1 MSESLTLN
9 SIHNLVKH
17 YCYLISNKDIPKELR
32 NIITHYIH
40 YKISYNEGYKILT
53 RGRCCAGFWNENEK
67 AYIPGILARKFKS
80 NKKFMIKLLGRDP
93 GDGYYTIIQF
103 PSSID
108 VMDCTHEYKT
118 NQNDLNDYDVSY
130 QECLLGYYSDD
141 TELKY
146 KKYSIYIKSYHDYL
160 NKQNESPHE

>member
-9 SIHNLVKH
+9 NIHNLVKH

-32 NIITHYIH
+32 NIIGHYIH

-53 RGRCCAGFWNENEK
+53 RGRCCAGFWSENGKE
-67 AYIPGILARKFKS
+67 YIPGILAHKFKS
-80 NKKFMIKLLGRDP
+80 NKKLMIKLLERDP
-93 GDGYYTIIQF
+93 KDGYYKIIQF

-108 VMDCTHEYKT
+108 IMDCSHEY
-118 NQNDLNDYDVSY
+118 QNHQDDLNKYDVS
-130 QECLLGYYSDD
+130 ECLYGYYSDD

-146 KKYSIYIKSYHDYL
+146 KEYSIFIKSYHDYL